1 MKIGAKNIASGVF
14 FILVAVA
21 GLYLNQDHALGTA
34 RRMGPGYMP
43 MLVFWIQMGLGA
55 LVLLN
60 GLFGGTDPMEKWT
73 GIDSVSFAAAIAV
86 GVVVLYLSPALGP
99 YFSQTYAG
107 VGLGLLAGFLVM
119 AWSAGWRM
127 LALVLAAMC
136 VFALLLE
143 KAGLMV
149 AMVGTI
155 AVAAVADPDHR
166 ERPLGVLGATI
177 FLLGLC
183 WWVFIRELDIRVPV
197 WPWSH

>member
-14 FILVAVA
+14 FILVALA

-43 MLVFWIQMGLGA
+43 MLVFWIQIGLGA
-55 LVLLN
+55 LVLAN
-60 GLFGGTDPMEKWT
+60 GLFGGPDPMEKWT
-73 GIDSVSFAAAIAV
+73 GVESVTFAAAIAV
-86 GVVVLYLSPALGP
+86 GVVVGYLAPALGP
-99 YFSQTYAG
+99 YFAQTYAG
-107 VGLGLLAGFLVM
+107 VGLGALAGFLVL
-119 AWSAGWRM
+119 AWAAGWRM
-127 LALVLAAMC
+127 IALVLAAMC

-149 AMVGTI
+149 AIVGTI
-155 AVAAVADPDHR
+155 ALAALADPDHR
-166 ERPLGVLGATI
+166 ARPLGVVGVTV

-197 WPWSH
+197 WPWSN